1 MHQRSFFEIV
11 PVRAADDL
19 AAAVALFIAYAASLE
34 VDLSYQGFDAEL
46 AAMPGQY
53 APPTGELLL
62 ARAPDGLPIGCIA
75 LRPVEPAG
83 CCEMKR
89 LYVSPLARGHG
100 LGRALI
106 EALIGVAERAGY
118 REMRLDSLPS
128 QTSAQALYRS
138 LGFEIAESYY
148 ETPVAD
154 TLFMRRILDSP
165 GKSSDNFP
173 KS

>member
-11 PVRAADDL
+11 PVRTPDDL
-19 AAAVALFIAYAASLE
+19 TATVALFIAYAASLE
-34 VDLSYQGFDAEL
+34 VDLAYQGFDAEL

-53 APPTGELLL
+53 GPPEGELLL
-62 ARAPDGLPIGCIA
+62 ARAVDGRPIGCIA
-75 LRPVEPAG
+75 LRPIASAG

-89 LYVSPLARGHG
+89 LYVSPLVRGHG
-100 LGRALI
+100 VGKALV
-106 EALIGVAERAGY
+106 EALIDVAGRIGY

-128 QTSAQALYRS
+128 QTGAHALYRA

-148 ETPVAD
+148 DTPVAG
-154 TLFMRRILDSP
+154 TLFMRRPLDSLQ
-165 GKSSDNFP
+165 KSSDNFP